1 MLKIHQ
7 PDKGPERLGD
17 ILGKLFTARGW
28 GRRSARMQLERAW
41 AEVTNARERQATRV
55 VRLQRGVFEVE
66 VNDSILLQEM
76 SNFGKRRLLEK
87 LKKQLPGSAVKE
99 LRFRAGAW

>member
-1 MLKIHQ
+1 MLKIYQ

-41 AEVTNARERQATRV
+41 ANVTDERQRECTRV
-55 VRLQRGVFEVE
+55 IRLQRGIFEVE
-66 VNDSILLQEM
+66 VSNAILLQEM

-87 LKKQLPGSAVKE
+87 LKKQLPGTTVTE
-99 LRFRAGAW
+99 LRFRAGSW